1 MLVGRGTGGRGR
13 GNGRG
18 DRPSVSSAQRSEHS
32 NEDTVIPPAPKG
44 KSGQPAS
51 HQESNEW
58 SLIGKNNK
66 IIQNFGTEKS
76 TRYKLRIQIH
86 MNLPAYENQTNFVN
100 VPHHQKIFCTEL
112 FKLDSSTNIL
122 KWEDEEKK
130 TTSKT
135 NPITTIDQLPTDK
148 KSLSDWIA
156 GTTASTDRNNKQSLK
171 FFMYI
176 ETSIMYS
183 ELRKMLKPWL
193 DAHHHRMFAT
203 KLSTTNNRLLAWVKD
218 SHPDWTRLDDL
229 QSKLQELIVRNSD
242 KYVSC
247 ELDLRPR
254 RTRIGK
260 GPNALFIW
268 AIGITCSLSNVQG
281 YTQAIL
287 KGLSNSDQVPDSL
300 KHVQIIPFNPIPGI
314 VSNTELIKLAR
325 DHDNLMTQ
333 LRKKSI
339 IGFADLTTPHPIKEM
354 DEYAETRATYTLQEY
369 LLSQTTQSSQK
380 LFHSVESRGKNGYLV
395 IYKEH
400 MQAVIEEFFHNL
412 KKNMDETFQPEF
424 INTYFTAIQSHL
436 EEIDLTD
443 DNSAISTFSAAESY
457 YQSIKSHGVSFTPDT
472 KATNSTASSTQ
483 SGTYTPRKRVQSIS
497 LGYGDDVSS
506 LGSSSAPV
514 RNAWDKPL
522 NVGNPPPPKSPIDD
536 NESIVT
542 LKSEVQG
549 WFEDLKKESKTEWEQ
564 SLQKFNTLNDKLA
577 EVTES
582 NAKLQQTLEVIKD
595 NHKQALED
603 QRSLF
608 EDLIKSNLKEFV
620 NQTVTQHFQL
630 HQAQIPN
637 SPLRKQQRTNPS
649 HENPSSPDVSIR
661 DPDSPCLSD
670 QSPRS
675 PRPTTGMQL

>member
-1 MLVGRGTGGRGR
+1 MLVGRGIGGRGS

-18 DRPSVSSAQRSEHS
+18 DRSRSTTTATSEQRHVEGDR
-32 NEDTVIPPAPKG
+32 NVTPTT
-44 KSGQPAS
+44 GQPTT

-66 IIQNFGTEKS
+66 IIQNFGSEKS
-76 TRYKLRIQIH
+76 TRYKLRLQIH

-100 VPHHQKIFCTEL
+100 VPHHQKLFCTEL
-112 FKLDSSTNIL
+112 FKLDSSLNIL
-122 KWEDEEKK
+122 KWADEETK

-135 NPITTIDQLPTDK
+135 NPITTINQLPTDK

-156 GTTASTDRNNKQSLK
+156 GTTASTDRNNKQTLK
-171 FFMYI
+171 FFMYV
-176 ETSIMYS
+176 ETSIVYS
-183 ELRKMLKPWL
+183 ELRKTIKPWL
-193 DAHHHRMFAT
+193 DAHHHRLFAT

-229 QSKLQELIVRNSD
+229 QVKLQELIVRNSD

-287 KGLSNSDQVPDSL
+287 KGLSQPDDVPDSL

-314 VSNTELIKLAR
+314 ISNTDLIKLAR

-339 IGFADLTTPHPIKEM
+339 IGFADITVPQAIKEM
-354 DEYAETRATYTLQEY
+354 DEYAETRATYTFQEF
-369 LLSQTTQSSQK
+369 LLAQNTPSSQK

-400 MQAVIEEFFHNL
+400 LQTSIEEFFHNL
-412 KKNMDETFQPEF
+412 CNTMNTTFQTDF
-424 INTYFTAIQSHL
+424 VDTYFQAIQNHL

-443 DNSAISTFSAAESY
+443 DNSAVSTFSAAESY

-483 SGTYTPRKRVQSIS
+483 SGSYTPRKRVQSIS

-514 RNAWDKPL
+514 QNAWDKPL
-522 NVGNPPPPKSPIDD
+522 VGTNSPSKTQADD
-536 NESIVT
+536 SESIVT

-549 WFEDLKKESKTEWEQ
+549 WFDDLKQESKNEWEQ
-564 SLQKFNTLNDKLA
+564 SLQKFNTLNEKLS

-582 NAKLQQTLEVIKD
+582 NAKLQQTLEVIQES
-595 NHKQALED
+595 HKQALEE

-620 NQTVTQHFQL
+620 NQSVIQQL
-630 HQAQIPN
+630 QLLQVMTPN
-637 SPLRKQQRTNPS
+637 SPIRKQQRTNPVN
-649 HENPSSPDVSIR
+649 ETVSPANMCAPETNIT
-661 DPDSPCLSD
+661 PETP
-670 QSPRS
+670 QRS
-675 PRPTTGMQL
+675 PRPETGTSL